1 MSTFN
6 PQPQSSFT
14 ATVPQQPIAI
24 GIPVGTPSNQFYST
38 DNNPQTS
45 FPVHTQSQPMVPWS
59 SGLCDCFTDFSNCCM
74 TCWCPCFT
82 FGQTSEIVDRG
93 TSSCGQN
100 GALYVA
106 VAVVFGCPCIY
117 SCAYRTKLRQ
127 IYNIDGS
134 PCSDFMTHW
143 YCNGCALCQEYRE
156 LRNQG
161 FNVDLGWHGNM
172 ERHNGVA
179 ATSPPTLHGGMNR

>member
-1 MSTFN
+1 
-6 PQPQSSFT
+6 
-14 ATVPQQPIAI
+14 
-24 GIPVGTPSNQFYST
+24 
-38 DNNPQTS
+38 
-45 FPVHTQSQPMVPWS
+45 MVPWS
-59 SGLCDCFTDFSNCCM
+59 SGLCDCFTDFSNCVM

-100 GALYVA
+100 GALYVV

-127 IYNIDGS
+127 TYNIDGS
-134 PCSDFMTHW
+134 PCCDFMTHW
-143 YCNGCALCQEYRE
+143 CCNGCALCQEYRE
-156 LRNQG
+156 PRNQG
-161 FNVDLGWHGNM
+161 FNVALSKIKFLFMLKLNSTICMFCVGWHGNM

-179 ATSPPTLHGGMNR
+179 ATAPPTLHGGMNR